1 MLQKL
6 CIQSSNQENGQL
18 TSLKKFSLR
27 ERKKAQTRLS
37 ILDAVIKRLYDN
49 PLVNIT
55 VEEICDDVQIS
66 KGTFFQY
73 FPQKTE
79 VLVLYGLLW
88 NLEALWLATKAP
100 NISPGIHALEYV
112 FKKHSQKVDEHPRL
126 WMEII
131 AIRALEPR
139 TFAQM
144 GSRERDKISPAERAI
159 RFPDFK
165 GIESIPEGNFKR
177 LFQGNLQ
184 AAIEKGELPVG
195 TDVESAYL
203 SLACIFY
210 GVPLMSFDKPKMNCA
225 GAYQKQLRTLWK
237 GLGARIQG

>member
-1 MLQKL
+1 M
-6 CIQSSNQENGQL
+6 IN
-18 TSLKKFSLR
+18 LKKFSLR

-37 ILDAVIKRLYDN
+37 ILDSVIKRLYDK

-55 VEEICDDVQIS
+55 IEEICDDVQIS
-66 KGTFFQY
+66 RGTFFQY
-73 FPQKTE
+73 FPQKTD
-79 VLVLYGLLW
+79 VFVLYGLLW
-88 NLEALWLATKAP
+88 NLEALWLATKTP
-100 NISPGIHALEYV
+100 NISPGINALEYV

-131 AIRALEPR
+131 AIRALEPH

-159 RFPDFK
+159 RFPDYK

-177 LFQGNLQ
+177 LFQGNLK
-184 AAIEKGELPVG
+184 AAIEKGELPES
-195 TDVESAYL
+195 TDVKSAYL

-225 GAYQKQLRTLWK
+225 SAYQKQLRILWK
-237 GLGARIQG
+237 GLGASV